1 MVRRSLFALPA
12 LALALHFAPDA
23 QATVIVPLT
32 IEDMARQSAC
42 VVRGRV
48 LESTADW
55 DKDHQR
61 IYTQTKIEV
70 LDPMYATG
78 AMPKTIVVRT
88 IGGEVGKIGM
98 RVSGVEKFAP
108 NEEVVIFLRQDPVDA
123 KLFQTV
129 GMSQGKFSVEHE
141 AKGRAVLIPSV
152 EGLAFA
158 RTDANGSTKIDGTSP
173 QPNRIPL
180 TEMRERVL
188 AAVQPATQ
196 QPQQPQQPT
205 TPVDPTQ
212 RTTPA
217 TSR

>member
-12 LALALHFAPDA
+12 LALALYFAPDA
-23 QATVIVPLT
+23 QATVIIPLS

-70 LDPMYATG
+70 LDPMYAPGTL
-78 AMPKTIVVRT
+78 PKTITVRT

-108 NEEVVIFLRQDPVDA
+108 NEEVVIFLRQDPADA

-158 RTDANGSTKIDGTSP
+158 RTENGSMKIDGHSE

-188 AAVQPATQ
+188 AAVQAPAVQ
-196 QPQQPQQPT
+196 QPQAPAT
-205 TPVDPTQ
+205 TTVDPAQ
-212 RTTPA
+212 RTTTPA